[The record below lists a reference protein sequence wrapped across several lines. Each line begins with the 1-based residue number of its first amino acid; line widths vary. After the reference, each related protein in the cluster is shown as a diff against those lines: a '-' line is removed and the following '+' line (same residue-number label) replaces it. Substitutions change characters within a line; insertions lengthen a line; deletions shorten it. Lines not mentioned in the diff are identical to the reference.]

1 MAKSLPLPTG
11 IREQAFRAACDRASE
26 PRLAWRRLALAA
38 SPAHCMG
45 LVFPNR
51 LGIAAGFDRQG
62 ILGRAAGNLGFGA
75 IELGG
80 WTPHNWPEPALASHP
95 APLLDTRLGI
105 RLAAI
110 TTESAAQET
119 RQLTRL
125 IERAWHTA
133 DYLSIAPEWLTA
145 AVPAQQRYASLRA
158 LRTTQQALTLHTGKS
173 CPIVYKFR
181 LIPGRGDA
189 LTLVRGLADQGVDGI
204 LLCFDF
210 GKPFTAAHY
219 RRWQDREFQA
229 TTCRILEACRR
240 HLTGATA
247 LLTNGGVYCR
257 QDYRDR
263 LQAGA
268 DLVQLHNALVFEG
281 PAIGWQISP

>member
-1 MAKSLPLPTG
+1 MANGSGSRSATL
-11 IREQAFRAACDRASE
+11 RQ
-26 PRLAWRRLALAA
+26 
-38 SPAHCMG
+38 PARIADDSAG
-45 LVFPNR
+45 ADPPNR
-51 LGIAAGFDRQG
+51 QKLPDCLQ
-62 ILGRAAGNLGFGA
+62 
-75 IELGG
+75 
-80 WTPHNWPEPALASHP
+80 ASAH
-95 APLLDTRLGI
+95 TR
-105 RLAAI
+105 
-110 TTESAAQET
+110 
-119 RQLTRL
+119 
-125 IERAWHTA
+125 
-133 DYLSIAPEWLTA
+133 P
-145 AVPAQQRYASLRA
+145 
-158 LRTTQQALTLHTGKS
+158 
-173 CPIVYKFR
+173 
-181 LIPGRGDA
+181 GDA